1 MEKNIWCFFSFLTEA
16 IILWQYTS
24 TLFTTKRS
32 AKREFTIL
40 CGLYFILFFA
50 SLFNSKLMNVSLYF
64 VFNFVFLITGYYMN
78 AYSAFFHSSIL
89 TSVMILCEV
98 MVYYI
103 IRYFSPH
110 FFERGENFH
119 FLALFAIF
127 SKLMFFTVIF
137 ILLHFL
143 KGRQNQD
150 DRPDKSAFLLAL
162 IPITSVFVM
171 ITFTK
176 ISDSCDLSPILNW
189 MLTLSAVFLL
199 TINLLIFGI
208 EQYNRKKSLE
218 FTEMQLLLQ
227 KESDSTQYYEM
238 LLSQHENQS
247 ILIHDIKKHLQSI
260 NMLNEKREHDKINLY
275 IHELMKSSD
284 LKEVSQLC
292 DHEILNAILTRYKR
306 NCLDKHIAF
315 HADIRS
321 GIIEFIVD
329 ADITSLFCNLL
340 DNAIEAAEHIPDSF
354 IEISAYRRERTPF
367 VVITVVNSSRKN
379 PFDEQSGILNTTKAN
394 KRKHG
399 FGIKSIRKIVV
410 KYHGNIQMYYNNAT
424 LTFHTII
431 TLKQEIFK

>member
-24 TLFTTKRS
+24 TLFTAKRT
-32 AKREFTIL
+32 AKRELTIL
-40 CGLYFILFFA
+40 CGLYFILFFV
-50 SLFNSKLMNVSLYF
+50 SLFNSKLMNVALYF
-64 VFNFVFLITGYYMN
+64 VFNFVFLVTGYYMN
-78 AYSAFFHSSIL
+78 AYSVFFHSSIL

-143 KGRQNQD
+143 KERQNHD
-150 DRPDKSAFLLAL
+150 ERPDKSAFLLAL

-176 ISDSCDLSPILNW
+176 ISDSCDLSPVLNW

-218 FTEMQLLLQ
+218 FMEMQLLLQ
-227 KESDSTQYYEM
+227 KESDSAQYYEM

-260 NMLNEKREHDKINLY
+260 NMLNDKKEHDKINLY
-275 IHELMKSSD
+275 IHELMRSSD

-292 DHEILNAILTRYKR
+292 DHEMLNAILTRYGR
-306 NCLDKHIAF
+306 SCLDKHIAF
-315 HADIRS
+315 HVDIRS
-321 GIIEFIVD
+321 GIINFIAD

-354 IEISAYRRERTPF
+354 IEVSAYRREKTPF
-367 VVITVVNSSRKN
+367 VVITIVNSSRKN
-379 PFDEQSGILNTTKAN
+379 PFDAQSGKLRTTKFN
-394 KRKHG
+394 KGKHG
-399 FGIKSIRKIVV
+399 FGIKSIHKIIV
-410 KYHGNIQMYYNNAT
+410 KYHGDIQMYYNNNN

-431 TLKQEIFK
+431 TLKQ